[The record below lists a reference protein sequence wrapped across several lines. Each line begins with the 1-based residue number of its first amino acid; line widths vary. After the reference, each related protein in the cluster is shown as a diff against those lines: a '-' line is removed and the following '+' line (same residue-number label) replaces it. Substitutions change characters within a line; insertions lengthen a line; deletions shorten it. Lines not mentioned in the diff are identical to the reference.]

1 MVESSVLLPKL
12 SSAESIPFCFV
23 KVRVDLQ
30 GVAHALFIPA
40 RRFSFIGS
48 VAQIM
53 MSCTLSTR
61 SSREP
66 KTRAP
71 PQTGWGFAEKPQG
84 PLGWATAAA
93 ATAGGGP

>member
-12 SSAESIPFCFV
+12 SSAESTPFCFV

-53 MSCTLSTR
+53 MSCAFNTIQQGTKNLC
-61 SSREP
+61 
-66 KTRAP
+66 P
-71 PQTGWGFAEKPQG
+71 PPSV
-84 PLGWATAAA
+84 
-93 ATAGGGP
+93 